1 MIYEYWFARMKNI
14 SDNKKKK
21 LREAYGS
28 AKEIYYIEETQ
39 LRLQNFLTK
48 KDIEQLKMARKQ
60 KDLEEKYYNMEEKGI
75 DFVPYFQKTYPKRL
89 LELDGAPYAI
99 YVKGKLPEEDRPS
112 VAIIGARRCSNYGEG
127 QALEYG
133 KCLASAGVQI
143 ISGLALGIDGAGQR
157 GALNGGGTTYGVLG
171 CGVDIC
177 YPRENIGLYMDIQR
191 EGGIISEQIPGEPPM
206 SYHFPLRNRII
217 SGLADVVLV
226 MEAKEKSGSL
236 ITTDMALEQGRDV
249 YVVRSVDCV
258 WIKINGEIY
267 QIPMAGDEGVRS
279 FRNMTWFE
287 YNMWFEDK
295 KALSDKNKE
304 NALGEH
310 LASHARRKELM
321 GQAKKE
327 QEQLGKNKTK
337 TAEKIR
343 KNRLAEQQEK
353 RKQERL
359 STLNITEEDQRTERE
374 EYIDTDLDENDLIET
389 VDENDDEM
397 EDIDLAALL

>member
-48 KDIEQLKMARKQ
+48 KDIEELKMARKQ

-75 DFVPYFQKTYPKRL
+75 DFVPYFQKTYPRRL
-89 LELDGAPYAI
+89 SELDGAPYAL

-249 YVVRSVDCV
+249 YALPGPVTSTLSQGCHRL
-258 WIKINGEIY
+258 IRQG
-267 QIPMAGDEGVRS
+267 AGILISPEE
-279 FRNMTWFE
+279 F
-287 YNMWFEDK
+287 
-295 KALSDKNKE
+295 L
-304 NALGEH
+304 
-310 LASHARRKELM
+310 KEL
-321 GQAKKE
+321 QIE
-327 QEQLGKNKTK
+327 VSENSTELLKNEKMLETTEKVVYSCLDLFPRNVSEIQVKTGLD
-337 TAEKIR
+337 AQILME
-343 KNRLAEQQEK
+343 
-353 RKQERL
+353 
-359 STLNITEEDQRTERE
+359 TLMT
-374 EYIDTDLDENDLIET
+374 L
-389 VDENDDEM
+389 EM
-397 EDIDLAALL
+397 EGYIKETAKNYYVRISDVR

>member
-14 SDNKKKK
+14 SDSKKKK

-89 LELDGAPYAI
+89 SELDGAPYAL

-236 ITTDMALEQGRDV
+236 ITTDIALEQGR
-249 YVVRSVDCV
+249 
-258 WIKINGEIY
+258 
-267 QIPMAGDEGVRS
+267 
-279 FRNMTWFE
+279 
-287 YNMWFEDK
+287 
-295 KALSDKNKE
+295 LSE
-304 NALGEH
+304 N
-310 LASHARRKELM
+310 SD
-321 GQAKKE
+321 
-327 QEQLGKNKTK
+327 N
-337 TAEKIR
+337 
-343 KNRLAEQQEK
+343 
-353 RKQERL
+353 
-359 STLNITEEDQRTERE
+359 
-374 EYIDTDLDENDLIET
+374 LI
-389 VDENDDEM
+389 
-397 EDIDLAALL
+397 

>member
-48 KDIEQLKMARKQ
+48 KDIEQLKIAGKQ

-89 LELDGAPYAI
+89 SELDGAPYAL

-236 ITTDMALEQGRDV
+236 ITADQALEQGKDV
-249 YVVRSVDCV
+249 YVVPGRITDELSRGCLNLLKQGAGLADSPETLLEALHVTKNGRCKNSKNGKVLLAKDENIV
-258 WIKINGEIY
+258 YSWIRL
-267 QIPMAGDEGVRS
+267 QPVSLDELV
-279 FRNMTWFE
+279 
-287 YNMWFEDK
+287 K
-295 KALSDKNKE
+295 KTGFPATKVLQT
-304 NALGEH
+304 LV
-310 LASHARRKELM
+310 LL
-321 GQAKKE
+321 
-327 QEQLGKNKTK
+327 QLGGHIR
-337 TAEKIR
+337 EIR
-343 KNRLAEQQEK
+343 KNEYVRTDSRIIDGEVFSNRGVTGK
-353 RKQERL
+353 G
-359 STLNITEEDQRTERE
+359 ED
-374 EYIDTDLDENDLIET
+374 N
-389 VDENDDEM
+389 
-397 EDIDLAALL
+397 

>member
-14 SDNKKKK
+14 SDSKKKK

-89 LELDGAPYAI
+89 SELDAAPYAL

-236 ITTDMALEQGRDV
+236 ITTDMALE
-249 YVVRSVDCV
+249 
-258 WIKINGEIY
+258 
-267 QIPMAGDEGVRS
+267 
-279 FRNMTWFE
+279 
-287 YNMWFEDK
+287 
-295 KALSDKNKE
+295 
-304 NALGEH
+304 
-310 LASHARRKELM
+310 
-321 GQAKKE
+321 
-327 QEQLGKNKTK
+327 
-337 TAEKIR
+337 
-343 KNRLAEQQEK
+343 
-353 RKQERL
+353 
-359 STLNITEEDQRTERE
+359 
-374 EYIDTDLDENDLIET
+374 
-389 VDENDDEM
+389 
-397 EDIDLAALL
+397 

>member
-1 MIYEYWFARMKNI
+1 MNLTARTYHKVLKVARTIADLDGEESDWVQPSERGAWIPYAGLKNTGGGNVGDYEYWFARMKNI

-89 LELDGAPYAI
+89 SELDAAPYAL

-226 MEAKEKSGSL
+226 MEAKEKKRIFDYHRYG
-236 ITTDMALEQGRDV
+236 TGTGEGRICSSKGLSQV
-249 YVVRSVDCV
+249 LSVR
-258 WIKINGEIY
+258 G
-267 QIPMAGDEGVRS
+267 ATG
-279 FRNMTWFE
+279 
-287 YNMWFEDK
+287 
-295 KALSDKNKE
+295 
-304 NALGEH
+304 
-310 LASHARRKELM
+310 
-321 GQAKKE
+321 
-327 QEQLGKNKTK
+327 
-337 TAEKIR
+337 
-343 KNRLAEQQEK
+343 
-353 RKQERL
+353 
-359 STLNITEEDQRTERE
+359 
-374 EYIDTDLDENDLIET
+374 
-389 VDENDDEM
+389 
-397 EDIDLAALL
+397 